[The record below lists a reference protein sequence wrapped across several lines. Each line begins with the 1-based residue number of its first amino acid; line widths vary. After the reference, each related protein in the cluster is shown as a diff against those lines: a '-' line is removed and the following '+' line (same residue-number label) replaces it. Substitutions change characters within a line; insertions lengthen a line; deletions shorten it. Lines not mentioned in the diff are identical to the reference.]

1 MNGRHG
7 LRDEGQ
13 GIPTSP
19 RCASHMF
26 RLKPVG
32 LMLRPMRRVI
42 LLWIVLA
49 TARLPGRSGPDAQGI
64 EGPLGDLVRVTSPEG
79 LQKKYMDQ
87 DGRATFLVFV

>member
-1 MNGRHG
+1 
-7 LRDEGQ
+7 
-13 GIPTSP
+13 
-19 RCASHMF
+19 MF